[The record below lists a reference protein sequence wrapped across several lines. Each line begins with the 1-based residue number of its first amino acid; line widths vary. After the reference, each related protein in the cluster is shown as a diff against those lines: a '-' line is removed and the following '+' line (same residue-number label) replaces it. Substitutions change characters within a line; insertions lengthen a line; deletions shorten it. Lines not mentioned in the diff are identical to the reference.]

1 MIRTQRLVL
10 RRAEPGDLMA
20 LHAIFTDPR
29 AMRYWARPAHDSLEQ
44 TQAYLDRMIN
54 PPVGT
59 ADDYVIELKG
69 NVIGKAG
76 AWRLPEVGFIL
87 HPDHWAKGY
96 AREALWAVI
105 NHLFTAHP
113 LDHLVA
119 EADPRNAASLGLLTR
134 LGFVET
140 HRAEKTLLWGD
151 EWCDSVYLALTRS
164 AWAKAQTPHISR

>member
-1 MIRTQRLVL
+1 MIRTQRLSL

-29 AMRYWARPAHDSLEQ
+29 AMRYWSRPAHENLDQSR
-44 TQAYLDRMIN
+44 AYLCRMIDA
-54 PPVGT
+54 PEGT
-59 ADDYVIELKG
+59 ADDYVIDLKG
-69 NVIGKAG
+69 QIIGKAG

-87 HPDHWAKGY
+87 HPDYWGKGY
-96 AREALWAVI
+96 AREALAAVLG
-105 NHLFTAHP
+105 HLFTTHP

-119 EADPRNAASLGLLTR
+119 EADPRNIASLGLLTR
-134 LGFVET
+134 LGFAET

-164 AWAKAQTPHISR
+164 TWAKAQTPQISR